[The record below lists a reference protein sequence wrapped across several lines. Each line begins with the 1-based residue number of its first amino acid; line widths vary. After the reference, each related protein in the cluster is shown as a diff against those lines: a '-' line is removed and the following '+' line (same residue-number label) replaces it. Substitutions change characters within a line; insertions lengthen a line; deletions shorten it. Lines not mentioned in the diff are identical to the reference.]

1 MLFTILD
8 QHADTVEGDIKHPLV
23 ILGNEGSGKSAFLAN
38 WVMRRREHKHK
49 EEFLFQH
56 FVGCS
61 ARSSQLGPT
70 LFRLEKALKDFF
82 QLREME
88 VPDSEERL
96 RWSLNRFLAA
106 AAKKHSPARIVV
118 IIDGVNNL
126 KGEAT
131 PRGTLH
137 WLPSELPPCVRFIVS
152 TTEYE
157 KGRPDT
163 DDDEPQSL
171 NRTFMELT
179 RRKCPVVP
187 MESLSV
193 NTRNNII
200 NEFINTQPGDLI
212 LQETNQFKIVT
223 APASAQPLFLRSLL
237 QALRLSVSLTN
248 LSVENLLETF
258 SRSSGARELIHK
270 MLNICYNAVSDD
282 PAKKEMLGKMLS
294 VIYVSRDG
302 LTEDEVW
309 RLLRLVTR
317 VDPDEHTQI
326 KLLAILKE
334 LTMVVND
341 LYSFSHEIYREVVYE
356 KYIKTPDA
364 LVRWHFVLAR
374 FFSQFEPGPRKLN
387 CLPYHLQVAGAW
399 SKVKNCLTDIEMFLL
414 WWTAPFKA
422 DFMKF
427 WASLTAKNQRY
438 SNVENRGSDNGSQSS
453 EQLQMSNRPTYDIV
467 EEYVKSL
474 DEFRA
479 SKHPT
484 EERVADIILKVAEF
498 MIEFATLGHEIPA
511 DVPFSIHP
519 VIPIEDLKSI
529 GVPHLSFDKEGR
541 SCMIYPSVYPELGVA
556 SAPGQEEV
564 GPGEDI
570 PSRSAT
576 KAPADIPIRTAYFF
590 NRWMWIQFPYIALG
604 NCYDRFYDGV
614 EKARIIAEATGRS
627 SPDFPLIDGPKKE
640 KPFFKKSFFKEGMSL
655 SKSMPLPEVTFVRK
669 AARSFPRPTAASQAE
684 IDPTQQ
690 FQQRLINLQDSIRN
704 LKEEYD
710 FLCQQ
715 KNTMDKQLYQL
726 KGTLVE
732 LVRAGESTSQ
742 FDGTYAEVS
751 KREQIATEK
760 YHKAAKYHANLANLQ
775 MICERH
781 PPHMPALITEVENKL
796 DQDADLIAEIKKRL
810 WEQKF
815 EHNIHKVK
823 FKEMKVL
830 VREGVKM
837 HTQLVD
843 YRMEMKKRMQKQ
855 AAEDTALLTATN
867 EKKHEGTRRKRISD
881 NESLMS
887 KENDEKDQYDE
898 IMERWEDKWDVVASR
913 TGIDD
918 PNVFFKRIDN
928 RKNLEDQI
936 VMLRRAAESKLEQLK
951 KDAIQV
957 ETELEE
963 VRVEASLLGGH
974 GRENSELSKK
984 LADAQTVL
992 RRRTELTETHE
1003 HLQTKAWEGLRHI
1016 SEMLGDPLHG
1026 LETLPIADAPAQI
1039 AIKECVEKIDATLDR
1054 LIEEKEKMDQNS
1066 LSQDSVGPS
1075 RIGTGKDSNPETS
1088 PHVKEELAHVLDWV
1102 ESPKARLPQTLP
1114 SRKIAE
1120 DDPNSARSDKEA
1132 DEDDEGM
1139 WNRSFAK
1146 SELLKTG
1153 NLLAMKDAR
1162 AKKKDD
1168 EKA

>member
-1 MLFTILD
+1 M
-8 QHADTVEGDIKHPLV
+8 G
-23 ILGNEGSGKSAFLAN
+23 
-38 WVMRRREHKHK
+38 
-49 EEFLFQH
+49 
-56 FVGCS
+56 
-61 ARSSQLGPT
+61 
-70 LFRLEKALKDFF
+70 
-82 QLREME
+82 
-88 VPDSEERL
+88 
-96 RWSLNRFLAA
+96 
-106 AAKKHSPARIVV
+106 
-118 IIDGVNNL
+118 
-126 KGEAT
+126 
-131 PRGTLH
+131 
-137 WLPSELPPCVRFIVS
+137 
-152 TTEYE
+152 
-157 KGRPDT
+157 
-163 DDDEPQSL
+163 
-171 NRTFMELT
+171 
-179 RRKCPVVP
+179 
-187 MESLSV
+187 
-193 NTRNNII
+193 
-200 NEFINTQPGDLI
+200 
-212 LQETNQFKIVT
+212 
-223 APASAQPLFLRSLL
+223 
-237 QALRLSVSLTN
+237 
-248 LSVENLLETF
+248 
-258 SRSSGARELIHK
+258 
-270 MLNICYNAVSDD
+270 
-282 PAKKEMLGKMLS
+282 
-294 VIYVSRDG
+294 
-302 LTEDEVW
+302 
-309 RLLRLVTR
+309 
-317 VDPDEHTQI
+317 
-326 KLLAILKE
+326 
-334 LTMVVND
+334 
-341 LYSFSHEIYREVVYE
+341 
-356 KYIKTPDA
+356 
-364 LVRWHFVLAR
+364 
-374 FFSQFEPGPRKLN
+374 
-387 CLPYHLQVAGAW
+387 
-399 SKVKNCLTDIEMFLL
+399 
-414 WWTAPFKA
+414 
-422 DFMKF
+422 
-427 WASLTAKNQRY
+427 
-438 SNVENRGSDNGSQSS
+438 
-453 EQLQMSNRPTYDIV
+453 
-467 EEYVKSL
+467 
-474 DEFRA
+474 
-479 SKHPT
+479 
-484 EERVADIILKVAEF
+484 
-498 MIEFATLGHEIPA
+498 
-511 DVPFSIHP
+511 
-519 VIPIEDLKSI
+519 
-529 GVPHLSFDKEGR
+529 
-541 SCMIYPSVYPELGVA
+541 
-556 SAPGQEEV
+556 
-564 GPGEDI
+564 
-570 PSRSAT
+570 
-576 KAPADIPIRTAYFF
+576 
-590 NRWMWIQFPYIALG
+590 
-604 NCYDRFYDGV
+604 
-614 EKARIIAEATGRS
+614 IAEATGRT
-627 SPDFPLIDGPKKE
+627 SPDFPAIDGPKKE

-655 SKSMPLPEVTFVRK
+655 SKSMPLPEVAFVRK
-669 AARSFPRPTAASQAE
+669 AARSFPRPTAHSQTEFDAQ
-684 IDPTQQ
+684 QQ

-710 FLCQQ
+710 FLCRQ

-726 KGTLVE
+726 KGSLVE

-751 KREQIATEK
+751 RREQIATEK
-760 YHKAAKYHANLANLQ
+760 YHKTAKYHSNLANLY
-775 MICERH
+775 MICEGH

-855 AAEDTALLTATN
+855 AAEDTALLNATN

-1026 LETLPIADAPAQI
+1026 LETLPIADAPAQV
-1039 AIKECVEKIDATLDR
+1039 AIKECVEKIDLTLDR
-1054 LIEEKEKMDQNS
+1054 LIEEKEKLDQNS